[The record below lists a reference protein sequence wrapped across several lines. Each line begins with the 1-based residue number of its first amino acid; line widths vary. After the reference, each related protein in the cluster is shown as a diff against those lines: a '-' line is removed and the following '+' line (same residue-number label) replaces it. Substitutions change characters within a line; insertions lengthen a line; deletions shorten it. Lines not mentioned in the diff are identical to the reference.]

1 MFLYT
6 KLQNRKRPIRIALIG
21 FRKFMSMFLAQYN
34 HLDKILISFIFK
46 YRFFKLPI

>member
-1 MFLYT
+1 MFLFT
-6 KLQNRKRPIRIALIG
+6 KLQNRKKPISIAFIG
-21 FRKFMSMFLAQYN
+21 CRKFMSMFLAQYN